1 LAGGRAPNGQR
12 RAASRGRMGPL
23 AFTRSAPRRENT
35 RGYAC
40 LVRGGSLHIS
50 HGMAT
55 EAHTKIWEQHE
66 LACSR
71 GEATYRDPAT
81 GYQVM
86 TRVGL
91 VSRGQCCGSGCRHC
105 PFEHAEVPSERRPPE
120 ARWLHEAELSAAPAD
135 GIDVLFWSGGK
146 DSYAA
151 YLDLQQERA
160 RPCVLLTTYDGVAG
174 RVAHQEL
181 SLEVIRRQARALDVP
196 SLAVPLARG
205 GAYVEQVERGL
216 QKIIARGR
224 VSRLVFGDLHLAEIR
239 RWREAMLGSVAAAAG
254 ATLHFPLW
262 GVDYGVLRRRL
273 KASGATFRVCA
284 SQIPGALSV
293 GSSWSPAPSAELPD
307 SVDPFGEW
315 GEFHTEVVFP
325 TS

>member
-1 LAGGRAPNGQR
+1 
-12 RAASRGRMGPL
+12 
-23 AFTRSAPRRENT
+23 
-35 RGYAC
+35 
-40 LVRGGSLHIS
+40 
-50 HGMAT
+50 MAT
-55 EAHTKIWEQHE
+55 DAHTKIWEQHE

-71 GEATYRDPAT
+71 GEATYRDPGT

-120 ARWLHEAELSAAPAD
+120 AHWLHEAKLPEIATK

-151 YLDLQQERA
+151 YLGLREEGA

-181 SLEVIRRQARALDVP
+181 SLEVIQRQARALDTP

-216 QKIIARGR
+216 QKIIARGP

-239 RWREAMLGSVAAAAG
+239 RWREAMLGSVVAAAG

-262 GVDYGVLRRRL
+262 GVDYAVLRRRL
-273 KASGATFRVCA
+273 EASGASFRVCA
-284 SQIPGALSV
+284 TEVPDALSV
-293 GSSWSPAPSAELPD
+293 GAAWTPAPSQALPETID
-307 SVDPFGEW
+307 AFGER
-315 GEFHTEVVFP
+315 GEFHTEVIFP
-325 TS
+325 SP